1 MKKIIFSNFTKTI
14 MMIVC
19 IISILFAVN
28 IGLELEQEWKN
39 YDEIIYQQE
48 DYFKDSKYLD
58 NKLNENFDK
67 LEYVVLYGLINDDFD
82 IKAYLNK
89 NIKDSVA
96 EYSLLIDEKEY
107 TNMALNSKKHEH
119 YFLIH
124 IDKDGKVVTDEEIID
139 TIMINHE
146 AIKHH
151 DIRIYVGL
159 STQFVNDSKMLWVQQ
174 KELVFENVQQMMVM
188 MLISILTMIYLVL
201 TTGTNK
207 EGKTKD

>member
-1 MKKIIFSNFTKTI
+1 M
-14 MMIVC
+14 
-19 IISILFAVN
+19 N

-107 TNMALNSKKHEH
+107 NQDILEQAIVYDDIYKQPNRKKCAL
-119 YFLIH
+119 LPWW
-124 IDKDGKVVTDEEIID
+124 G
-139 TIMINHE
+139 
-146 AIKHH
+146 
-151 DIRIYVGL
+151 
-159 STQFVNDSKMLWVQQ
+159 
-174 KELVFENVQQMMVM
+174 FEK
-188 MLISILTMIYLVL
+188 IL
-201 TTGTNK
+201 NK
-207 EGKTKD
+207 IEK

>member
-89 NIKDSVA
+89 NIKDSVKL
-96 EYSLLIDEKEY
+96 ETIFYYDLE
-107 TNMALNSKKHEH
+107 SKKSNDYISEI
-119 YFLIH
+119 L
-124 IDKDGKVVTDEEIID
+124 DDLKRAKVSSIGEIGRA
-139 TIMINHE
+139 H
-146 AIKHH
+146 
-151 DIRIYVGL
+151 V
-159 STQFVNDSKMLWVQQ
+159 
-174 KELVFENVQQMMVM
+174 
-188 MLISILTMIYLVL
+188 
-201 TTGTNK
+201 
-207 EGKTKD
+207 

>member
-107 TNMALNSKKHEH
+107 TNMALK
-119 YFLIH
+119 F
-124 IDKDGKVVTDEEIID
+124 
-139 TIMINHE
+139 
-146 AIKHH
+146 
-151 DIRIYVGL
+151 
-159 STQFVNDSKMLWVQQ
+159 
-174 KELVFENVQQMMVM
+174 
-188 MLISILTMIYLVL
+188 
-201 TTGTNK
+201 
-207 EGKTKD
+207 